1 MQVVIHADASTGIGA
16 GHVVR
21 SLALAAALRDLGARV
36 ILASD
41 QLPASF
47 TERAARVGVDVVDRR
62 MAPRDPDWVV
72 VDGYHLA
79 DLAPSA
85 IANPGAKR
93 ALIVDFGGD
102 VRNAAIVVD
111 PNLDAHALGYP
122 SDPERLAG
130 PAYAL
135 LRAEFAESQAERGQP
150 EIADRILVTL
160 GGADPRDATRLVV
173 AALAEADPQPQV
185 RVVIGAAH
193 PAPDQVEADARAAGF
208 EAIRDASSMAPHL
221 AWADLVIS
229 GCGSGVLEAARL
241 GRPLLGIVL
250 ADNQRRVAAAVLKG
264 RLGLILGE
272 HPGIT
277 ADDVIEGL
285 GKMRMDRRLRDSISR
300 RGPDLVD
307 GHGALRVAR
316 ALTTGPLGLRTA
328 ALDDADRLLE
338 WRNDRSSR
346 EASFDPR
353 PIDRSTHFS
362 WLEARLSSSG
372 HHIWIG
378 ELAGK
383 PIGVVRFAI
392 EGPVAT
398 ASVALDAEWRG
409 QGVGTRLIST
419 GCARL
424 REIDGSI
431 GFQALIRPGNRA
443 SLRAFQLAG
452 FEVGSVE
459 PDRLRMHLNPKPVG

>member
-1 MQVVIHADASTGIGA
+1 MHVVIHADASTEIGA

-21 SLALAAALRDLGARV
+21 SLALAAALRELGARV
-36 ILASD
+36 TLASA

-47 TERAARVGVDVVDRR
+47 TERAVRVGVEIVDRP

-79 DLAPSA
+79 ELAPSA

-102 VRNAAIVVD
+102 VPNAAIVVD
-111 PNLDAHALGYP
+111 PNLGANALGYP

-135 LRAEFAESQAERGQP
+135 LRAELAGSQAERGQP

-173 AALAEADPQPQV
+173 AALAEADPRPQV
-185 RVVIGAAH
+185 RVVIGPAH
-193 PAPDQVEADARAAGF
+193 PAPDEIERAARAAGF
-208 EAIRDASSMAPHL
+208 AAIRDASSMAPHL
-221 AWADLVIS
+221 AWADLVVS

-250 ADNQRRVAAAVLKG
+250 ADNQRRVAAAVLKERIG
-264 RLGLILGE
+264 FILGE
-272 HPGIT
+272 HPGVT
-277 ADDVIEGL
+277 VDDVVEGL
-285 GKMRMDRRLRDSISR
+285 GRLRMDRDARDSIAR

-307 GHGALRVAR
+307 GHGAQRVAR
-316 ALTTGPLGLRTA
+316 ALTTGPLTLRDA

-338 WRNDRSSR
+338 WRNDQGSR

-353 PIDRSTHFS
+353 RIDRSTHLT
-362 WLEARLSSSG
+362 WLEDRLSSSS

-378 ELAGK
+378 ELAGD

-398 ASVALDAEWRG
+398 VSVALDPDRRG
-409 QGVGTRLIST
+409 QGIGARLIAS

-424 REIDGSI
+424 CAIERGMTFE
-431 GFQALIRPGNRA
+431 ALIRPGNRA
-443 SLRAFQLAG
+443 SLLAFQHAG
-452 FEVGSVE
+452 FEIGSVE
-459 PDRLRMHLNPKPVG
+459 PDRLRMHLKPEPVG